1 MEKLITLTSG
11 VLPLPIDNL
20 DTDQI
25 MPKQFL
31 HGIDKNGLAHGC
43 FYNMRFGTDGKT
55 LKDSIFNK
63 PGFDKAQIVLAAPNF
78 GCGSSREHAVW
89 GMMQLGFRVVIAPSF
104 GEIYYSNCFNNGLLC
119 AKVSLEDMTQMFSL
133 VSSET
138 PTEATVNLETQTIE
152 LSGKRFSFAI
162 AARHRTMLL
171 EGLDMLQTTMKD
183 LALIKSFKAQH
194 EKQFPWMAGLAG
206 KAKKRLDSL
215 L

>member
-31 HGIDKNGLAHGC
+31 HGIDKSGLAHGC
-43 FYNMRFGTDGKT
+43 FYNMRFGSDGKP
-55 LKDSIFNK
+55 LADSIFNK
-63 PGFDKAQIVLAAPNF
+63 PGFNKAQILLAAPNF

-119 AKVSLEDMTQMFSL
+119 AKVSLQDMTEMFALAST
-133 VSSET
+133 ET
-138 PTEATVNLETQTIE
+138 PTKATVNVEKQTIE
-152 LSGKRFSFAI
+152 LGGKTFPFAL
-162 AARHRTMLL
+162 APRHRTMLL

-183 LALIKSFKAQH
+183 LSLIEAFKAKH
-194 EKQFPWMAGLAG
+194 EKEFPWMAGLAG
-206 KAKKRLDSL
+206 KAKRRLDKL
-215 L
+215 A

>member
-1 MEKLITLTSG
+1 MEKLVTLTST

-31 HGIDKNGLAHGC
+31 HGIDKSGLAHGC
-43 FYNMRFGTDGKT
+43 FYNMRFGADGKA
-55 LKDSIFNK
+55 LPDSIFNR
-63 PGFDKAQIVLAAPNF
+63 PGFDKAQIVLAGPNF

-119 AKVSLEDMTQMFSL
+119 AKVSLEDMTELFAL
-133 VSSET
+133 VSDRT
-138 PTEATVNLETQTIE
+138 PTAATVSVEKQTITVA
-152 LSGKRFSFAI
+152 GKVFPFTL

-171 EGLDMLQTTMKD
+171 EGLDMLETTMKD
-183 LALIKSFKAQH
+183 LDLIRAFKAKH
-194 EKQFPWMAGLAG
+194 EQEYPWMAGLAG
-206 KAKKRLDSL
+206 KAKRKLDRL
-215 L
+215 